1 MWIIIIITVPAVI
14 FIVMFNR
21 LIQYKMLMQEAW
33 SGIDVQLKRRY
44 DLIPN
49 IVEAV
54 KGYAGH
60 ERKVLEEVTS
70 IRSTLLD
77 SANAGEKRNLENKLS
92 VGLKSILALA
102 EAYPDLKANQNFLAL
117 QQSLVEVE
125 DQLQMARR
133 YYNGTAR
140 NYNTMTGMFP
150 GNIVAKLFNFNQ
162 ADFFE
167 IEYATERKA
176 PDVAFGK

>member
-1 MWIIIIITVPAVI
+1 MWIMIIVVVLAVI
-14 FIVMFNR
+14 FIVIFNR
-21 LIQYKMLMQEAW
+21 LVQYKMLMQEAW

-60 ERKVLEEVTS
+60 ERKVFEEVTS
-70 IRSTLLD
+70 IRSALMD
-77 SANAGEKRNLENKLS
+77 SANAGEKRELENKLS
-92 VGLKSILALA
+92 SKLRSIFALA

-125 DQLQMARR
+125 DQIQMARR

-140 NYNTMTGMFP
+140 NYNIMVGMFP
-150 GNIVAKLFNFNQ
+150 SNTIARLFNFNQ

-176 PDVAFGK
+176 PDVAFGS